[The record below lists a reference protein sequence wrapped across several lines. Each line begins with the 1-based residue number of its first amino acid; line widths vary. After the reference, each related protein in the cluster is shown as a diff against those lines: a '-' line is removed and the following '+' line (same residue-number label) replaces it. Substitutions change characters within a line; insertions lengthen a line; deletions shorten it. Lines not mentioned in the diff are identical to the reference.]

1 MNNNIQIL
9 DCTLR
14 DGGYV
19 NDFHFGRYAIGK
31 IISQLTES
39 GIDVVECGFLED
51 GEYNADESLFQT
63 VEQISQFIPANR
75 KHSLYVAMACY
86 GEYDIAQLTP
96 FDGSS
101 IDGIRVS
108 FHHNEIA
115 EGIRFCHQVKEKG
128 YKIFIQPVGTT
139 SYTKDQLLF
148 LIQQVNEL
156 NPYALYFV
164 DTLGL
169 MHKEDVLRFYNF
181 IDQHLSPTI
190 RLGFHSHN
198 NLQLSFSNCQALIHH
213 VSGRT
218 LLLDASVYGMGRAAG
233 NLNTE
238 LITNYLNEH
247 VSRRYEIEPILEIV
261 DEFILRIRENFSWGY
276 SVPYYLAAI
285 NGCHPNY
292 ATYLSGKQ
300 TLTVRNISAI
310 LRMIEPDKR
319 SLFDKNL
326 AENKYLEFQSRK
338 IDDREAVKQLEQ
350 VIADRNVILLAPGPT
365 TSICHNEI
373 CRTIAANDCISISV
387 GFVPDDIDCDFTFLS
402 NLKRYNTIFN
412 EKPLQSRL
420 IHTSNIRIEQQD
432 KIVLD
437 YSSLLNESDDIIDN
451 SAMMALN
458 LLTKLHP
465 KKVFLAGLD
474 GYKYGEANYA
484 QADLRQEQD
493 KDRFEKLNNAIR
505 DRISELKEKLIIEF
519 VTPSLYND
527 RPL

>member
-1 MNNNIQIL
+1 MSELKIL

-39 GIDVVECGFLED
+39 GIDVVECGFLENGD
-51 GEYNADESLFQT
+51 YNADESIFQT
-63 VEQISQFIPANR
+63 VEQISRFIPANR
-75 KHSLYVAMACY
+75 KHTMYVAMACY
-86 GEYDIAQLTP
+86 GEYDIDQLSP
-96 FDGSS
+96 YDGSS

-115 EGIRFCHQVKEKG
+115 EAMLFCHQVKEKG

-139 SYTKDQLLF
+139 SYTQDQLLF

-156 NPYALYFV
+156 DPYAFYFV

-169 MHKEDVLRFYNF
+169 MHQEDVLRFYNF
-181 IDQHLSPTI
+181 IDQHLSPSI

-213 VSGRT
+213 VSSRT

-247 VSRRYEIEPILEIV
+247 DSRRYEIEPILEIV

-300 TLTVRNISAI
+300 TLTVRSISTI
-310 LRMIEPDKR
+310 LRMIDPEHR
-319 SLFDKNL
+319 SLFNKEL

-338 IDDREAVKQLEQ
+338 IDDGEAVKQLEK
-350 VIADRNVILLAPGPT
+350 IISNRNVMLLAPGPT
-365 TSICHNEI
+365 TSTFHNEI
-373 CRTIAANDCISISV
+373 RCTIAANNCITISV
-387 GFVPDDIDCDFTFLS
+387 GFVPDKIDCDFTFLS

-412 EKPLQSRL
+412 EKPLHSKL
-420 IHTSNIRIEQQD
+420 IHTSNIQIRHKD

-465 KKVFLAGLD
+465 QRVFLAGLD

-484 QADLRQEQD
+484 QADMRQEQD
-493 KDRFEKLNNAIR
+493 KDRFEKLNQAIR
-505 DRISELKEKLIIEF
+505 DRISELKEKLNIEF

-527 RPL
+527 QSL

>member
-1 MNNNIQIL
+1 MNNIQIL

-19 NDFHFGRYAIGK
+19 NDFHFGRYALGK

-51 GEYNADESLFQT
+51 GDYNADDSVFQT

-75 KHSLYVAMACY
+75 KHSMYVAMACY
-86 GEYDIAQLTP
+86 GEYDIAQLAP

-115 EGIRFCHQVKEKG
+115 EAMRFCHQVKEKG

-139 SYTKDQLLF
+139 SYSKDQLLF

-156 NPYALYFV
+156 NPYAFYFV

-169 MHKEDVLRFYNF
+169 MHQEDVLRFYNF
-181 IDQHLSPTI
+181 IDQHLSPSI

-198 NLQLSFSNCQALIHH
+198 NLQLSFSNCQALIHN
-213 VSGRT
+213 VSDRP

-247 VSRRYEIEPILEIV
+247 DSRRYEIEPILEIV

-300 TLTVRNISAI
+300 TLTVRNISTI

-319 SLFDKNL
+319 SLFDKEL
-326 AENKYLEFQSRK
+326 AENKYLEFQSRI
-338 IDDREAVKQLEQ
+338 IDDSTAVKQLEI
-350 VIADRNVILLAPGPT
+350 VVANHNVMLLAPGAT
-365 TSICHNEI
+365 TKSYKNEI
-373 CRTIAANDCISISV
+373 LNTITTNDCVTISV
-387 GFVPDDIDCDFTFLS
+387 GFVPDEINCDYTFLS

-412 EKPLQSRL
+412 EKPLHSKL
-420 IHTSNIRIEQQD
+420 IHTSNIQIEHHD

-437 YSSLLNESDDIIDN
+437 YSSLLNESDAIMDN

-465 KKVFLAGLD
+465 KTVFLAGLD
-474 GYKYGEANYA
+474 GYRYGESNYA
-484 QADLRQEQD
+484 QSDMRQEQD
-493 KDRFEKLNNAIR
+493 KERFEKLNQAITV
-505 DRISELKEKLIIEF
+505 RIAELKEKLNIEF

-527 RPL
+527 KSL